1 VRLHLTENA
10 IVEEFF
16 DVHHNLKAKGYVD
29 FAIGMLAVSKQPDAA
44 QALVKLMSSPPL
56 ARNSVPTYVLI
67 IVASLQLD
75 FADLNGGLGVGVVG
89 VIGKDRLRMR
99 GKGGL
104 KGVRRVE
111 IEMPLRDI
119 GRRHPGRAACDALF
133 NRHALAG
140 WAGRG
145 AGP

>member
-1 VRLHLTENA
+1 MSISPSACWRCR
-10 IVEEFF
+10 
-16 DVHHNLKAKGYVD
+16 
-29 FAIGMLAVSKQPDAA
+29 
-44 QALVKLMSSPPL
+44 SSPTPRKRWSSLCRRHHL

-89 VIGKDRLRMR
+89 DIGKDRLRMR

-133 NRHALAG
+133 NRYALAG